1 MGNQNTSGLV
11 DEEAKNEA
19 QDNGHGVSPPH
30 AVTEEKQPVVQESV
44 AEAESDKTPTVEI
57 QDKDIED
64 HKGNF
69 EGSEAV
75 MDISS
80 NDSDLGE
87 GMSKL
92 SDEQDQQPCTLTDV
106 QEEENVLMDGDIE
119 VDDHDAKKNEED
131 SVLADAPSV
140 EGAFSE
146 ACAHGEELGR
156 DDEPPVEEQS
166 DSFNTV
172 DEAPRTSLLD
182 SSTSLNEH
190 ENECSALDHEEKPMI
205 HELGSGDDEPS
216 DQENDQLLTRCSSHP
231 KEVIRAEFEINGDHL
246 LEDAEKQQ
254 DSEPTDQEKDQFLT
268 RCSSDSTEVIKAEFE
283 INGDHLLED
292 AEKQQDSEPTDQN
305 VLEEAIHLE
314 SDASVTEDVYETES
328 EATDKCVIELKSST
342 EIYTQR
348 LSIEA
353 AEAETPPASDETEPN
368 PSCVGAQ
375 VELRKSPSF
384 DFGISFDTRSEESD
398 QTPLLYQ
405 DKTARRSLSSC
416 SNLRFP
422 NTGVKTEYVGKTL
435 QFQAVQLEEKTI
447 RMERSNSENAQ
458 NSLNNMQ
465 EKANAVRED
474 AHTNGSKASPS
485 RDEAAVSPKGN
496 RRRKARSS
504 LFTTCICCTTA
515 IS

>member
-11 DEEAKNEA
+11 EDEEAKNEA
-19 QDNGHGVSPPH
+19 QDIGHGVSPPH
-30 AVTEEKQPVVQESV
+30 AVTVEKQPVVQETV
-44 AEAESDKTPTVEI
+44 AEAEGDETPIVEI

-64 HKGNF
+64 HKGSF
-69 EGSEAV
+69 EGSDAV

-80 NDSDLGE
+80 NGSDLGE
-87 GMSKL
+87 RMSKL
-92 SDEQDQQPCTLTDV
+92 SDEQEQPCTMTDV
-106 QEEENVLMDGDIE
+106 QEEQNVLKDEDLE
-119 VDDHDAKKNEED
+119 VDDRDAKEKDKD

-146 ACAHGEELGR
+146 ACAHEEELGR
-156 DDEPPVEEQS
+156 DDEPPIEEQS

-172 DEAPRTSLLD
+172 DEAPRTSLPD
-182 SSTSLNEH
+182 SSTSQNEH

-205 HELGSGDDEPS
+205 HELGNGDDEPS
-216 DQENDQLLTRCSSHP
+216 DQENDHFFTGCSSDP
-231 KEVIRAEFEINGDHL
+231 KEVIKAEFEENVDHL
-246 LEDAEKQQ
+246 LEDVEKQQ

-268 RCSSDSTEVIKAEFE
+268 RCSSDPTEVIKAEFE
-283 INGDHLLED
+283 INGDRLLED
-292 AEKQQDSEPTDQN
+292 AEKQENEPTDQN
-305 VLEEAIHLE
+305 VIEEAIHLE
-314 SDASVTEDVYETES
+314 SDTSATEDVYETES

-342 EIYTQR
+342 EIDTQR
-348 LSIEA
+348 LSNEA
-353 AEAETPPASDETEPN
+353 AEAETPAASDETEPN

-422 NTGVKTEYVGKTL
+422 NTEYVGKPL
-435 QFQAVQLEEKTI
+435 QFQAVQLEEKTL

-458 NSLNNMQ
+458 NSLNNKQ
-465 EKANAVRED
+465 EKANAVKED
-474 AHTNGSKASPS
+474 AQTNGSKASPS
-485 RDEAAVSPKGN
+485 RNEAAVSPKGN

-504 LFTTCICCTTA
+504 LFTTCICCNAA

>member
-1 MGNQNTSGLV
+1 MGNQNTSGLQ

-19 QDNGHGVSPPH
+19 PDNGQGVSPPH
-30 AVTEEKQPVVQESV
+30 AVTVQKLSVVQETV
-44 AEAESDKTPTVEI
+44 AEAEGDKIPPVEI
-57 QDKDIED
+57 KDKDIED
-64 HKGNF
+64 HNGSF
-69 EGSEAV
+69 EGCDAV

-80 NDSDLGE
+80 NGSDLGE

-92 SDEQDQQPCTLTDV
+92 SDEQDQPCTLTDI
-106 QEEENVLMDGDIE
+106 EEEEIVLMDEDLE
-119 VDDHDAKKNEED
+119 VDDHDAKEKDKD

-140 EGAFSE
+140 EGVFSE
-146 ACAHGEELGR
+146 ACMHEEELGR
-156 DDEPPVEEQS
+156 DDEPLLEEQS
-166 DSFNTV
+166 DSLNTV
-172 DEAPRTSLLD
+172 DEAARTSLPD
-182 SSTSLNEH
+182 SSTSQNEH
-190 ENECSALDHEEKPMI
+190 ENECSALDHEEKQMI
-205 HELGSGDDEPS
+205 HELGNGDDEPS
-216 DQENDQLLTRCSSHP
+216 DQENDQFLTRCSSDP
-231 KEVIRAEFEINGDHL
+231 TEVIKVGFEENVDHL
-246 LEDAEKQQ
+246 LEDVEKQQ

-268 RCSSDSTEVIKAEFE
+268 RCSSDPTEVIKAEFE

-292 AEKQQDSEPTDQN
+292 AEKQQENEPTNQN
-305 VLEEAIHLE
+305 VIEEAIHLE
-314 SDASVTEDVYETES
+314 SDTSATEDVYETES

-342 EIYTQR
+342 EIDTQR
-348 LSIEA
+348 LSNEA

-405 DKTARRSLSSC
+405 DKTARRSLFSC

-422 NTGVKTEYVGKTL
+422 NTEYVGKPL

-458 NSLNNMQ
+458 KSVNNTQ
-465 EKANAVRED
+465 EKANAVKED

-504 LFTTCICCTTA
+504 LFTTCICCTAA